1 MVYILYGCGGC
12 LAFIFFICTC
22 VLLRHYS
29 FRHICPRLCGYDDE
43 VTKIG
48 DEVEMANSSLG
59 QDTLDKDSEYGM
71 PGAMGIY
78 EVGEDNPAIDV
89 AKYDPKADK
98 MKPPRIIKER
108 RSMV

>member
-1 MVYILYGCGGC
+1 MRIRKDWSAWDPGIN
-12 LAFIFFICTC
+12 FK
-22 VLLRHYS
+22 VL
-29 FRHICPRLCGYDDE
+29 
-43 VTKIG
+43 
-48 DEVEMANSSLG
+48 
-59 QDTLDKDSEYGM
+59 